1 MRSENATVGIVGGFV
16 AVAIAFVV
24 AALPDYYGGVATKML
39 IYIGLAV
46 AWNIVGGIGGQLS
59 LGHSVFIG
67 LGALLPAAML
77 LKLSVPLWIGIMC
90 AAAVSSV
97 IGAAISWI
105 TFRFRLGH
113 LYFALVT
120 LAIGELGRVIVIG
133 TEFLGGASG
142 LLVQYQPWS
151 VGGIRISVA
160 MQNLLFAL
168 GFAAIAVLTT
178 RAILRSKLGFY
189 LRALKGNESAAQA
202 IGINLLRSKTTAM
215 MVSAVLSS
223 IGGSVLAHYDGFV
236 DPEVVASPIL
246 IISIVLFT
254 VVGGIGTLWG
264 PVVGVALL
272 FPFGEILRGS
282 LANSLPGLH
291 LVVFGVTLVAV
302 IRLMPTGILGSVV
315 AKYRVWSIRIR
326 QRPAQTVM
334 DPTSK

>member
-1 MRSENATVGIVGGFV
+1 MKNENVTALAIG
-16 AVAIAFVV
+16 AAAAIAIGLSMIP
-24 AALPDYYGGVATKML
+24 LPDYYAGIATKML
-39 IYIGLAV
+39 IYIGLAT

-77 LKLSVPLWIGIMC
+77 LKLSVPIWIGVAC
-90 AAAVSSV
+90 AAAISSA

-120 LAIGELGRVIVIG
+120 LAIGELGRIIVIG

-142 LLVQYQPWS
+142 LLVEYQTWT
-151 VGGIRISVA
+151 VGGIRVSVA
-160 MQNLLFAL
+160 AQNLAFGL
-168 GFAAIAVLTT
+168 GFSAVTILTT
-178 RAILRSKLGFY
+178 YAILRSKLGFR
-189 LRALKGNESAAQA
+189 LRALRGNESAAQA
-202 IGINLLRSKTTAM
+202 IGINLLRSKTIAM
-215 MVSAVLSS
+215 VISASLSS

-254 VVGGIGTLWG
+254 VIGGVGTLWG
-264 PVVGVALL
+264 PVIGVALL

-291 LVVFGVTLVAV
+291 LVIFGATLVAV
-302 IRLMPTGILGSVV
+302 IRVMPNGIFGWLVTKLRSKSV
-315 AKYRVWSIRIR
+315 
-326 QRPAQTVM
+326 QRA
-334 DPTSK
+334 